1 MRYFWAS
8 IRILATSL
16 RSSIISLS
24 AAKSEMFSLFVEI
37 FVSERRDF
45 HLRGYHRLVAIC
57 HGEGSFPSGRSTCG
71 AITPKDYRQLCGPSS
86 FECVEASLQGH
97 LDNLIDSLDL
107 AIALG
112 MVWSGE
118 VFVDAELITKI
129 PFYLIVELK
138 GIVRNQGVRYPEP
151 VDDVFVD
158 ELGQVLLRDG

>member
-1 MRYFWAS
+1 M
-8 IRILATSL
+8 
-16 RSSIISLS
+16 
-24 AAKSEMFSLFVEI
+24 
-37 FVSERRDF
+37 
-45 HLRGYHRLVAIC
+45 
-57 HGEGSFPSGRSTCG
+57 
-71 AITPKDYRQLCGPSS
+71 S

-129 PFYLIVELK
+129 PYYLIVEMK

-158 ELGQVLLRDG
+158 ELGQVLLYDG

>member
-1 MRYFWAS
+1 M
-8 IRILATSL
+8 
-16 RSSIISLS
+16 
-24 AAKSEMFSLFVEI
+24 
-37 FVSERRDF
+37 
-45 HLRGYHRLVAIC
+45 
-57 HGEGSFPSGRSTCG
+57 
-71 AITPKDYRQLCGPSS
+71 S

-138 GIVRNQGVRYPEP
+138 GIVRNQGVRYPEL
-151 VDDVFVD
+151 VDGVLAN
-158 ELGQVLLRDG
+158 ELGQVLFSDG